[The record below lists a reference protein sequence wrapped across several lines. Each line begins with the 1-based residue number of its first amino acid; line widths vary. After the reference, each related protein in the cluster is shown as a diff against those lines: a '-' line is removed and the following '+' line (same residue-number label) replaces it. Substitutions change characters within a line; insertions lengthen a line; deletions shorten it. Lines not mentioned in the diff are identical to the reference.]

1 MARDRNG
8 LPVVVMAAVPLFAV
22 QFGVE
27 FLRFQSRRKRGVR
40 TFRRALV
47 RSGMSSE
54 QASRLA
60 QTYPEAGSLRQI
72 IRGAIRS
79 HGRAGASCEP

>member
-1 MARDRNG
+1 MARDRDG

-40 TFRRALV
+40 RFRRALV
-47 RSGMSSE
+47 QSGMPRD
-54 QASRLA
+54 QAARLA
-60 QTYPEAGSLRQI
+60 QTYHEAGSFRQI
-72 IRGAIRS
+72 LRSTIRS
-79 HGRAGASCEP
+79 PG